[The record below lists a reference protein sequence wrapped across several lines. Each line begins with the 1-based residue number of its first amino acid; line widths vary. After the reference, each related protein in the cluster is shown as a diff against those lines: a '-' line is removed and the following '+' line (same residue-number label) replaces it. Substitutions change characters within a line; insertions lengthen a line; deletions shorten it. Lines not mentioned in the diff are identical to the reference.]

1 MLNRV
6 LNSETNII
14 ITPLI
19 FTVIALLL
27 LQHILICILILL
39 AAITLIIRGG
49 RYIAPVLIITYLTIT
64 SDISENLRLAVNA
77 SAFIILSFK
86 FIKDY
91 GFDFAQYK
99 RVPTSIKYF
108 TAFTLLSMIA
118 STIMSEQI
126 MVSLIEVLRLTV
138 FFYLMYVF
146 YSYLRE
152 TKDAI
157 IYLDSLVTAGII
169 LSLVIAYSFLSSND
183 NISTLKLQWLI
194 HEGGYIKNV
203 AAAGGIFSVTIP
215 FNLAALF
222 MERLSVRKIKTLIW
236 IFLIIQVIA
245 LLLTNSRAAFL
256 AVSISTVLILFILS
270 KSILKR
276 IIYSIAGI
284 SFTVIIFFPKVF
296 EIFSTFIRAGRIF
309 KNTRYYLWDIAFG
322 VIRGNPV
329 LGCGPGM
336 FKFYMYKYLPVMLGS
351 WTERQ
356 INRVY
361 IDAGTGHAHNFL
373 LYRAS
378 EGGIFGLLGA
388 IGMIAI
394 FFYISKRVYGKV
406 KHNRDWAIII
416 TTIIAAGIGLTARSF
431 FESTGLLTNGW
442 ITRDL
447 PFWTLF
453 LIVIFLYQNLI
464 IAERKIEEL

>member
-1 MLNRV
+1 MLDRI

-14 ITPLI
+14 ITSLI
-19 FTVIALLL
+19 FIVIALLV
-27 LQHILICILILL
+27 LQYMLIGILILL
-39 AAITLIIRGG
+39 AVITFMLWDGK
-49 RYIAPVLIITYLTIT
+49 YIVPFLIITYLTIT

-99 RVPTSIKYF
+99 RVPSSVKYF
-108 TAFTLLSMIA
+108 AAFTLLSMIA
-118 STIMSEQI
+118 SSILSDQI
-126 MVSLIEVLRLTV
+126 MISLIEVLRLTV
-138 FFYLMYVF
+138 FFYLMYIF

-152 TKDAI
+152 TKDVI
-157 IYLDSLVTAGII
+157 IYINSLVTAGII
-169 LSLVIAYSFLSSND
+169 LSLVIVYSFLSSND
-183 NISTLKLQWLI
+183 NISTLKLHWLI

-203 AAAGGIFSVTIP
+203 AAAGGIFSVTIA

-222 MERLSVRKIKTLIW
+222 MERFSIRKIKPIIW
-236 IFLIIQVIA
+236 SFLIIQVIA

-270 KSILKR
+270 KSVLKR
-276 IIYSIAGI
+276 ITYSIAGI
-284 SFTVIIFFPKVF
+284 SFTAIVFFPKLF
-296 EIFSTFIRAGRIF
+296 EIFSAFIRAGRILE
-309 KNTRYYLWDIAFG
+309 NTRYYLWDIAFG
-322 VIRGNPV
+322 IIRDNPV
-329 LGCGPGM
+329 SGCGPGM
-336 FKFYMYKYLPVMLGS
+336 FKFYIYKYLPVMLGS

-361 IDAGTGHAHNFL
+361 IDAGAGHAHNFL

-378 EGGIFGLLGA
+378 EGGIFGLLCA
-388 IGMIAI
+388 IGMIAL
-394 FFYISKRVYGKV
+394 FFYLSKRVYGKV
-406 KHNRDWAIII
+406 KHNRDWTVII

-447 PFWTLF
+447 PFWILF
-453 LIVIFLYQNLI
+453 IIVIFLYQNLI
-464 IAERKIEEL
+464 VAERKIEEI